1 MKVIPDLIGDLNK
14 TERTKPI
21 RSEATKRGNVNYCIC
36 MNAPAI
42 CTDYIY
48 IEIRDNI
55 HNMQVLKFGGTSVAN
70 AENMS
75 KVVDIVTKAV
85 DRDRTIL
92 VLSAISGCTDALI
105 KIGTLASE
113 RDESYKTLID
123 GLQTRHHDIIKAFL
137 PVEKQEDS
145 IEVCDSLFDSLRSI
159 AQGVYLLGELS
170 PASLDAIQSFGE
182 LWSTKIMATKLAS
195 IGIATKWVDS
205 RQIVR
210 TVAKGDKNVTDV
222 QKTYSRVNEMV
233 EDNNVTQLFILPG
246 FIASDRLG
254 RTTTLGRGGSD
265 YTASLLAVGCKAR
278 ILEIW
283 TDVPGMMTSN
293 PKVVPTARTISNISY
308 KAALELSHFGAKV
321 IYPPTIQP
329 VVAEGIP
336 IYIKDTFHPEAAGT
350 LIEKHPPRSKD
361 KLIGISNSDNIA
373 LLSLEGS
380 GMVGIPGF
388 SSRLFETLSQ
398 NDINIIL
405 ITQASSVHTMCIAVS
420 EKDAEKAREAADRCF
435 AYEISLGK
443 LNPLKVEK
451 GYSIVCLVGDDV
463 LNQTGATGRMLAA
476 LGRNSIPV
484 RATAQGSSERNI
496 SAIIASEDA
505 EAAIRTIHNEF
516 FDRRSGKE
524 IHLFIAGYGTVGKA
538 LVDIIAKNR
547 EKIEKRTGRRLH
559 VCGLSNSRR
568 FILDKNGLSL
578 DNIKDRLAAGESSA
592 DEAYFTRL
600 ATLSLE
606 NSVFVDCTASAD
618 IAFKYMN
625 LFKKGYSV
633 VACNK
638 ITFSLPYVRYA
649 ALKEAAI
656 EIGATLRYETT
667 VGAALPILESISR
680 SVHSGDEILRI
691 EAVLSGTLNYI
702 FSNYAGGEG
711 GTFAEVVKKAQD
723 AGYTEP
729 DPRLDLSGR
738 DVLRKLLIL
747 SREAGIP
754 LDEKDVEQTP
764 ILGPEFFEGDVEEF
778 YRKLAE
784 NEETFAARYREAADK
799 GLRQRFVA
807 TLVKDEDA
815 PLGYRACIGLE
826 AVAPEHPLFSL
837 SGTDNCAI
845 IRTDFY
851 PSPLVVQGAG
861 AGAYQTA
868 SGVLND
874 IIV

>member
-1 MKVIPDLIGDLNK
+1 
-14 TERTKPI
+14 
-21 RSEATKRGNVNYCIC
+21 
-36 MNAPAI
+36 
-42 CTDYIY
+42 
-48 IEIRDNI
+48 
-55 HNMQVLKFGGTSVAN
+55 MQVLKFGGSSVAD
-70 AENMS
+70 AQNMA
-75 KVVDIVTKAV
+75 KVVDIVANAV

-92 VLSAISGCTDALI
+92 VASAISGCTDTLI
-105 KIGTLASE
+105 RIGTLASQ
-113 RDESYKTLID
+113 RDESYKELIN
-123 GLQTRHHDIIKAFL
+123 GLQEKHHTIIRDFL
-137 PVEKQEDS
+137 PREKQDES

-159 AQGVYLLGELS
+159 AQGVFLLGELS
-170 PASLDAIQSFGE
+170 PASLDAIQGFGE
-182 LWSTKIMATKLAS
+182 LWSTKILATKLAS
-195 IGIATKWVDS
+195 IGIATRWVDS
-205 RQIVR
+205 RQIIR
-210 TVAKGDKNVTDV
+210 TIAKGDKNVVDV
-222 QKTYSRVNEMV
+222 QKTYSRINAMV
-233 EDNNVTQLFILPG
+233 ENNPITQLFVLPG
-246 FIASDRLG
+246 FIASDKQG

-265 YTASLLAVGCKAR
+265 YTASLYAVGCKAR

-329 VVAEGIP
+329 VVTEGIP
-336 IYIKDTFHPEAAGT
+336 IYVKNTFDPAAYGT
-350 LIEKHPPRSKD
+350 LIEKNPPRRKD
-361 KLIGISNSDNIA
+361 PVIGISNSDNIA

-451 GYSIVCLVGDDV
+451 GFSIVCLVGDDV
-463 LNQTGATGRMLAA
+463 LNHSGATGRMLAT

-496 SAIIASEDA
+496 SVIISSSDTD
-505 EAAIRTIHNEF
+505 AAIRTIHNEF
-516 FDRRSGKE
+516 FDRKSGKD
-524 IHLFIAGYGTVGKA
+524 IHLFIAGYGVVGKA
-538 LVDIIAKNR
+538 LVDIISKNR
-547 EKIEKRTGRRLH
+547 DRIEARTGRRLH

-568 FILDKNGLSL
+568 FVIDKNGLEL
-578 DNIKDRLAAGESSA
+578 ENIAGLLAAGESSA
-592 DEAYFTRL
+592 DEAYFTHL
-600 ATLSLE
+600 ATLTLE

-638 ITFSLPYVRYA
+638 ITFSAPYKHYA

-680 SVHSGDEILRI
+680 SVHSGDEIARI

-711 GTFAEVVKKAQD
+711 GTFAEVVRRAQD

-747 SREAGIP
+747 SREAGVP
-754 LDEKDVEQTP
+754 LDEKDVQISP
-764 ILGPEFFEGDVEEF
+764 ILSDDFFEGDVEAF
-778 YRKLAE
+778 YTKLAE
-784 NEETFAARYREAADK
+784 NEAVFAERYSEAASK

-807 TLVKDEDA
+807 SLIKDEQA
-815 PLGYRACIGLE
+815 PLRYRARIGLE
-826 AVAPEHPLFSL
+826 SISESHPLYSL

-845 IRTDFY
+845 IQTDFY

-874 IIV
+874 IIM

>member
-1 MKVIPDLIGDLNK
+1 
-14 TERTKPI
+14 
-21 RSEATKRGNVNYCIC
+21 
-36 MNAPAI
+36 
-42 CTDYIY
+42 
-48 IEIRDNI
+48 
-55 HNMQVLKFGGTSVAN
+55 MQVLKFGGSSVAN
-70 AENMS
+70 AQNMS
-75 KVVDIVTKAV
+75 KVVDIVVKAV

-92 VLSAISGCTDALI
+92 VSSAISGCTDTLI
-105 KIGTLASE
+105 KIGTLASQ
-113 RDESYKTLID
+113 RDESYKALID
-123 GLQTRHHDIIKAFL
+123 DLQKKHHDIINEIL
-137 PVEKQEDS
+137 PREKQEES
-145 IEVCDSLFDSLRSI
+145 LEVCDSLFDSLRSI
-159 AQGVYLLGELS
+159 TQGVCLLGELS

-182 LWSTKIMATKLAS
+182 LWSTKILATKLAS
-195 IGIATKWVDS
+195 IGIATKWIDS
-205 RQIVR
+205 RNIIR
-210 TVAKGDKNVTDV
+210 TVAKGDKNVVDI
-222 QKTYSRVNEMV
+222 QKTYYRINEVV
-233 EDNNVTQLFILPG
+233 ESNPITQLFVLPG
-246 FIASDRLG
+246 FIASDKQG

-265 YTASLLAVGCKAR
+265 YTASLYAVGCKAR
-278 ILEIW
+278 ELEIW

-336 IYIKDTFHPEAAGT
+336 IYVKNTFDPSAYGT

-405 ITQASSVHTMCIAVS
+405 ITQASSVHTMCIAVA

-451 GYSIVCLVGDDV
+451 GFSIVCLVGDDV

-496 SAIIASEDA
+496 SVIISSEDT

-516 FDRRSGKE
+516 FDKRSGKD
-524 IHLFIAGYGTVGKA
+524 INLFIAGFGTVGRA

-547 EKIEKRTGRRLH
+547 EKIAARTGRRLRI
-559 VCGLSNSRR
+559 CGLSNSRK
-568 FILDKNGLSL
+568 FIIDKNGLDL
-578 DNIKDRLAAGESSA
+578 NDIKGQLENGISAA
-592 DEAYFTRL
+592 DEAYFTQL

-625 LFKKGYSV
+625 LFKRGYSV

-638 ITFSLPYVRYA
+638 ITFSSPYKQYA

-680 SVHSGDEILRI
+680 SVHSGDEIVRI

-711 GTFAEVVKKAQD
+711 GTFAEVVKRAQD

-747 SREAGIP
+747 SREAGVP
-754 LDEKDVEQTP
+754 LDEKDVQVSH
-764 ILGPEFFEGDVEEF
+764 ILGEEFFEGDVDAF
-778 YRKLAE
+778 YAKLAE
-784 NEETFAARYREAADK
+784 NEEMFAARYNEAASK

-807 TLVKDEDA
+807 SLVKDETSE
-815 PLGYRACIGLE
+815 LGYKAKIGLE
-826 AVAPEHPLFSL
+826 NVDESHPLYTL

-845 IRTDFY
+845 IQTDFY

-874 IIV
+874 IIM

>member
-1 MKVIPDLIGDLNK
+1 
-14 TERTKPI
+14 
-21 RSEATKRGNVNYCIC
+21 
-36 MNAPAI
+36 
-42 CTDYIY
+42 
-48 IEIRDNI
+48 
-55 HNMQVLKFGGTSVAN
+55 MQVLKFGGTSVAD
-70 AENMS
+70 AEAIQ
-75 KVVDIVTKAV
+75 KVVEIVSGLV

-92 VLSAISGCTDALI
+92 VVSAIRGCTDTLI
-105 KIGTLASE
+105 SIGNLASQ
-113 RDESYKTLID
+113 RDEAYNELID
-123 GLQTRHHDIIKAFL
+123 DLQTRHHNIIRELL
-137 PVEKQEDS
+137 PREKHEES
-145 IEVCDSLFDSLRSI
+145 HKTCDELFDSLRSI

-170 PASLDAIQSFGE
+170 PTSLDAIQGFGE
-182 LWSTKIMATKLAS
+182 LWSSKIIATKLAS

-205 RQIVR
+205 RKVIR
-210 TVAKGDKNVTDV
+210 TVTKGDKNAVDV
-222 QKTYSRVNEMV
+222 QKTYSRVNEMI
-233 EDNNVTQLFILPG
+233 ESNPITQLFVMPG
-246 FIASDRLG
+246 FIASDKQG

-265 YTASLLAVGCKAR
+265 YSASLMAVGCKAR
-278 ILEIW
+278 ALEIW

-336 IYIKDTFHPEAAGT
+336 IYVKNTFDPQAHGT
-350 LIEKHPPRSKD
+350 LIEKNPPRSKD
-361 KLIGISNSDNIA
+361 AVIGISNSDNIA

-451 GYSIVCLVGDDV
+451 GFSIVCLVGDDV
-463 LNQTGATGRMLAA
+463 LNQSGATGRMLAA
-476 LGRNSIPV
+476 LGSNSIPV
-484 RATAQGSSERNI
+484 RATAQGSSEKNI
-496 SAIIASEDA
+496 SVIISSADTDA
-505 EAAIRTIHNEF
+505 ALRTIHNEF
-516 FDRRSGKE
+516 FDRRSGKD
-524 IHLFIAGYGTVGKA
+524 IHLFIAGYGVVGKA

-547 EKIEKRTGRRLH
+547 VKIEKRTGRRLH

-568 FILDKNGLSL
+568 FILDKNGLAL
-578 DNIKDRLAAGESSA
+578 ENIADQLANGRSSA
-592 DEAYFTRL
+592 DEAYFNQL
-600 ATLSLE
+600 ATLTLE

-625 LFKKGYSV
+625 LFKRGYSV

-638 ITFSLPYVRYA
+638 ITFSLPYKQYA
-649 ALKEAAI
+649 AVKEAAI

-711 GTFAEVVKKAQD
+711 GTFAEVVKRAQD

-747 SREAGIP
+747 SREAGVGI
-754 LDEKDVEQTP
+754 DEKDVEISS
-764 ILGPEFFEGDVEEF
+764 ILPDEFFERDVDAF
-778 YRKLAE
+778 YAKLAE
-784 NEETFAARYREAADK
+784 NEAMFAERYNEAASK

-807 TLVKDEDA
+807 SLVKE
-815 PLGYRACIGLE
+815 PESSFGYRAKIGLE
-826 AVAPEHPLFSL
+826 SVDASHPLYNL
-837 SGTDNCAI
+837 CGTDNAAL

-874 IIV
+874 IIM

>member
-1 MKVIPDLIGDLNK
+1 
-14 TERTKPI
+14 
-21 RSEATKRGNVNYCIC
+21 
-36 MNAPAI
+36 
-42 CTDYIY
+42 
-48 IEIRDNI
+48 
-55 HNMQVLKFGGTSVAN
+55 MQVLKFGGTSVAN
-70 AENMS
+70 ANSMS
-75 KVVDIVTKAV
+75 QVIDIVIKAV
-85 DRDRTIL
+85 DRDRTTL
-92 VLSAISGCTDALI
+92 VVSAISGCTDTLI
-105 KIGTLASE
+105 RIGNLASQ
-113 RDESYKTLID
+113 RDESYKELIN
-123 GLQTRHHDIIKAFL
+123 GLQERHHEIIRQLL
-137 PVEKQEDS
+137 PVEKQDES
-145 IEVCDSLFDSLRSI
+145 KEVCDGLFDSLRSI
-159 AQGVYLLGELS
+159 TQGVYLLGELS

-182 LWSTKIMATKLAS
+182 LWSTKILATKLAS

-210 TVAKGDKNVTDV
+210 TIAKGDKNIVDI
-222 QKTYSRVNEMV
+222 QKTYYRVNEMV
-233 EDNNVTQLFILPG
+233 ESNEITQLFVVPG
-246 FIASDRLG
+246 FVASDKQG

-265 YTASLLAVGCKAR
+265 YTAALFAVGCKAR

-336 IYIKDTFHPEAAGT
+336 IYVKNTFDPEAHGT
-350 LIEKHPPRSKD
+350 LIEKNPPRSKD
-361 KLIGISNSDNIA
+361 KVIGISNSDNIA

-420 EKDAEKAREAADRCF
+420 EKDAEKAKEAADRCF

-451 GYSIVCLVGDDV
+451 GFSIVCLVGDDV
-463 LNQTGATGRMLAA
+463 LNQTGATGKMLAA

-484 RATAQGSSERNI
+484 RATAQGSSERNVSVII
-496 SAIIASEDA
+496 SSADTD
-505 EAAIRTIHNEF
+505 AAIRTIHNEF
-516 FDRRSGKE
+516 FDRRSGKD
-524 IHLFIAGYGTVGKA
+524 INLFIAGFGTVGKA

-547 EKIEKRTGRRLH
+547 DKIAERTGRRLH

-568 FILDKNGLSL
+568 FILDKNGLDLSNIKEQL
-578 DNIKDRLAAGESSA
+578 DNGTSSA
-592 DEAYFTRL
+592 DEAYFTQL
-600 ATLSLE
+600 ATLSME

-638 ITFSLPYVRYA
+638 ITFSLPYKQYA

-711 GTFAEVVKKAQD
+711 GTFAEVVKRAQD

-747 SREAGIP
+747 SREAGVP
-754 LDEKDVEQTP
+754 LDEKDVQISP
-764 ILGPEFFEGDVEEF
+764 ILGDEFFEGDVEAF
-778 YRKLAE
+778 YAKLAE
-784 NEETFAARYREAADK
+784 NEEVFAARYNEAASK

-807 TLVKDEDA
+807 SLIKDDSS
-815 PLGYRACIGLE
+815 PLGYRAKTGLE
-826 AVAPEHPLFSL
+826 AVSADHPLFSL
-837 SGTDNCAI
+837 NGTDNCAI
-845 IRTDFY
+845 IQTEFY

-874 IIV
+874 IIM

>member
-1 MKVIPDLIGDLNK
+1 
-14 TERTKPI
+14 
-21 RSEATKRGNVNYCIC
+21 
-36 MNAPAI
+36 
-42 CTDYIY
+42 
-48 IEIRDNI
+48 
-55 HNMQVLKFGGTSVAN
+55 MQVLKFGGTSVAN
-70 AENMS
+70 AEAIQ
-75 KVVDIVTKAV
+75 KVVEITSKSV

-92 VLSAISGCTDALI
+92 VVSAIRGCTDSLVR
-105 KIGTLASE
+105 IGNLASQ
-113 RDESYKTLID
+113 RDEAYKEVID
-123 GLQTRHHDIIKAFL
+123 DLQKQHHQIIKELL
-137 PVEKQEDS
+137 PVEKHDES
-145 IEVCDSLFDSLRSI
+145 REVCDSLFDSLRSI

-170 PASLDAIQSFGE
+170 PTSLDAIQGFGE
-182 LWSTKIMATKLAS
+182 LWSSKIIATKLAS

-205 RQIVR
+205 RQIIR
-210 TVAKGDKNVTDV
+210 TICNNNKNVVDI
-222 QKTYSRVNEMV
+222 QKTYSRVNEMI
-233 EDNNVTQLFILPG
+233 ENNPITQLFVMPG
-246 FIASDRLG
+246 FVASDKQG

-265 YTASLLAVGCKAR
+265 YSASLFAVGCKAR
-278 ILEIW
+278 ALEIW

-336 IYIKDTFHPEAAGT
+336 IYVKNTFDPQAHGT
-350 LIEKHPPRSKD
+350 LIEKNPPRSKD
-361 KLIGISNSDNIA
+361 SVIGISNSDNIA

-398 NDINIIL
+398 NGINIIL

-451 GYSIVCLVGDDV
+451 GFSIVCLVGDDV
-463 LNQTGATGRMLAA
+463 LNQSGSTGRMLAA
-476 LGRNSIPV
+476 LGNNSIPV
-484 RATAQGSSERNI
+484 RATAQGSSERNVSVII
-496 SAIIASEDA
+496 SSADTD
-505 EAAIRTIHNEF
+505 AAIRTIHNEF
-516 FDRRSGKE
+516 FDRRSGKD
-524 IHLFIAGYGTVGKA
+524 IHLFIAGYGVVGKA

-578 DNIKDRLAAGESSA
+578 ENIAEQLNNGNNSA
-592 DEAYFTRL
+592 DEAYFNQL
-600 ATLSLE
+600 ATLTLE

-638 ITFSLPYVRYA
+638 ITFSSPYEQYA

-680 SVHSGDEILRI
+680 SVHSGDEIIRI

-711 GTFAEVVKKAQD
+711 GTFAEVVKRAQD

-747 SREAGIP
+747 SREAGVGI
-754 LDEKDVEQTP
+754 DEKDVEISS
-764 ILGPEFFEGDVEEF
+764 ILPEEFFEGDVDAF
-778 YRKLAE
+778 YAKLVE
-784 NEETFAARYREAADK
+784 NEAMFAARYNEAASK

-807 TLVKDEDA
+807 SLVKDSESSF
-815 PLGYRACIGLE
+815 GYRAKIGLE
-826 AVAPEHPLFSL
+826 CVDAAHPLYSL
-837 SGTDNCAI
+837 CGTDNAALI
-845 IRTDFY
+845 QTDFY

-874 IIV
+874 IIM

>member
-1 MKVIPDLIGDLNK
+1 
-14 TERTKPI
+14 
-21 RSEATKRGNVNYCIC
+21 
-36 MNAPAI
+36 
-42 CTDYIY
+42 
-48 IEIRDNI
+48 
-55 HNMQVLKFGGTSVAN
+55 MQVLKFGGSSVAD
-70 AENMS
+70 ARNMS
-75 KVVDIVTKAV
+75 KVVEIVTNAV

-92 VLSAISGCTDALI
+92 VASAISGCTDTLI
-105 KIGTLASE
+105 RIGTLASQ
-113 RDESYKTLID
+113 RDESYKGLID
-123 GLQTRHHDIIKAFL
+123 GLQQRHHVIIKDFL
-137 PVEKQEDS
+137 PREKQEES
-145 IEVCDSLFDSLRSI
+145 LEICDALFDSLRSI
-159 AQGVYLLGELS
+159 AQGVFLLGELS
-170 PASLDAIQSFGE
+170 PASLDAIQGFGE
-182 LWSTKIMATKLAS
+182 LWSTKILATKLAS
-195 IGIATKWVDS
+195 IGISTKWIDS
-205 RQIVR
+205 RTIIR
-210 TVAKGDKNVTDV
+210 TIAKGDKNIVDV

-233 EDNNVTQLFILPG
+233 ENNPITQLFVLPG
-246 FIASDRLG
+246 FIASDKQG

-265 YTASLLAVGCKAR
+265 YTASLYAVGCKAR

-293 PKVVPTARTISNISY
+293 PKTVPTARTISNISY

-329 VVAEGIP
+329 VVTEGIP
-336 IYIKDTFHPEAAGT
+336 IYIKNTFDPEAPGT
-350 LIEKHPPRSKD
+350 LIEKNPPRSKD
-361 KLIGISNSDNIA
+361 SVIGISNSDNIA

-451 GYSIVCLVGDDV
+451 GFSIVCLVGDDV
-463 LNQTGATGRMLAA
+463 LNQSGATGRMLAA
-476 LGRNSIPV
+476 LGNNSIPV

-496 SAIIASEDA
+496 SVIISSSDA
-505 EAAIRTIHNEF
+505 DAAIKTIHNEF
-516 FDRRSGKE
+516 FDRKSGKD
-524 IHLFIAGYGTVGKA
+524 IHLFIAGYGVVGKA
-538 LVDIIAKNR
+538 LVDIISKNR
-547 EKIEKRTGRRLH
+547 DKIEERTGRRLH
-559 VCGLSNSRR
+559 VCGLANSRR
-568 FILDKNGLSL
+568 FVIDKNGLAL
-578 DNIKDRLAAGESSA
+578 ENIAELLAEGESSA
-592 DEAYFTRL
+592 DEAYFTQL
-600 ATLSLE
+600 ATLTLE

-625 LFKKGYSV
+625 LFKRGYSV

-638 ITFSLPYVRYA
+638 ITFSAPYKHYA
-649 ALKEAAI
+649 ALKSAAI

-702 FSNYAGGEG
+702 FSNYAGGIG
-711 GTFAEVVKKAQD
+711 GTFAEVVKRAQD

-747 SREAGIP
+747 SREAGVGIN
-754 LDEKDVEQTP
+754 EKDVDVSP
-764 ILGPEFFEGDVEEF
+764 ILPEEFFEGDVEAF
-778 YRKLAE
+778 YAKLAA
-784 NEETFAARYREAADK
+784 NEDMFAAQYKEAAAQ

-807 TLVKDEDA
+807 SLVKDAEA
-815 PLGYRACIGLE
+815 PFGYKARIGLE
-826 AVAPEHPLFSL
+826 RVEADHPLYSL
-837 SGTDNCAI
+837 CGTDNAALI
-845 IRTDFY
+845 QTEFY

-874 IIV
+874 IMM

>member
-1 MKVIPDLIGDLNK
+1 
-14 TERTKPI
+14 
-21 RSEATKRGNVNYCIC
+21 
-36 MNAPAI
+36 
-42 CTDYIY
+42 
-48 IEIRDNI
+48 
-55 HNMQVLKFGGTSVAN
+55 MQVLKFGGSSVAN
-70 AENMS
+70 AQNMA
-75 KVVDIVTKAV
+75 KVIDIVVNAV

-92 VLSAISGCTDALI
+92 VSSAISGCTDTLI

-113 RDESYKTLID
+113 RDESYKALID
-123 GLQTRHHDIIKAFL
+123 DLQKKHHDIINELL
-137 PVEKQEDS
+137 PREKQEES
-145 IEVCDSLFDSLRSI
+145 LEVCDGLFDSLRSI
-159 AQGVYLLGELS
+159 AQGVCLLGELS

-182 LWSTKIMATKLAS
+182 LWSTKILATKLAS
-195 IGIATKWVDS
+195 IGISTKWIDS
-205 RQIVR
+205 RNIIR
-210 TVAKGDKNVTDV
+210 TVAKGDKNVVDI
-222 QKTYSRVNEMV
+222 QKTYYRINEVV
-233 EDNNVTQLFILPG
+233 ENNPITQLFVLPG
-246 FIASDRLG
+246 FIASDKQG

-265 YTASLLAVGCKAR
+265 YTASLYAVGCKAR
-278 ILEIW
+278 VLEIW

-336 IYIKDTFHPEAAGT
+336 IYVKNTFDPSAYGT

-451 GYSIVCLVGDDV
+451 GFSIVCLVGDDV

-496 SAIIASEDA
+496 SVIISSEDT
-505 EAAIRTIHNEF
+505 EGAIKTIHNEF
-516 FDRRSGKE
+516 FDKRSGKD
-524 IHLFIAGYGTVGKA
+524 INLFIAGFGTVGRA

-547 EKIEKRTGRRLH
+547 EKIAARTGRRLRI
-559 VCGLSNSRR
+559 CGLSNSRK
-568 FILDKNGLSL
+568 FIIDKNGLDL
-578 DNIKDRLAAGESSA
+578 NDIKGQLENGISAA
-592 DEAYFTRL
+592 DEAYFTQL

-625 LFKKGYSV
+625 LFKRGYSV

-638 ITFSLPYVRYA
+638 ITFSSPYKQYA

-680 SVHSGDEILRI
+680 SVHSGDEIVRI

-711 GTFAEVVKKAQD
+711 GTFAEVVKRAQD

-747 SREAGIP
+747 SREAGVP
-754 LDEKDVEQTP
+754 LDEKDVQVSH
-764 ILGPEFFEGDVEEF
+764 ILGEEFFEGDVDAF
-778 YRKLAE
+778 YAKLAE
-784 NEETFAARYREAADK
+784 NEEMFAARYNEAASK

-807 TLVKDEDA
+807 SLVKDETSE
-815 PLGYRACIGLE
+815 LGYKAKIGLE
-826 AVAPEHPLFSL
+826 NVDESHPLYSL

-845 IRTDFY
+845 IQTDFY

-874 IIV
+874 IIM

>member
-1 MKVIPDLIGDLNK
+1 
-14 TERTKPI
+14 
-21 RSEATKRGNVNYCIC
+21 
-36 MNAPAI
+36 
-42 CTDYIY
+42 
-48 IEIRDNI
+48 
-55 HNMQVLKFGGTSVAN
+55 MQVLKFGGSSVAN
-70 AENMS
+70 AANIT
-75 KVVDIVTKAV
+75 KVIDIVTKAV
-85 DRDRTIL
+85 DHDRTIL
-92 VLSAISGCTDALI
+92 VSSAISGCTDTLI
-105 KIGTLASE
+105 KIGNLAAE
-113 RDESYKTLID
+113 RDETYKTYINE
-123 GLQTRHHDIIKAFL
+123 LQDRHHEIIKEVL
-137 PVEKQEDS
+137 PMEKQEES
-145 IEVCDSLFDSLRSI
+145 TEVCDSLFDSLRSI

-182 LWSTKIMATKLAS
+182 LWSTKILATKLAS
-195 IGIATKWVDS
+195 IGIAVKWIDS
-205 RQIVR
+205 RQIIR
-210 TVAKGDKNVTDV
+210 TIAKGDKNIVDV
-222 QKTYSRVNEMV
+222 QKTYSRVNEMI
-233 EDNNVTQLFILPG
+233 ENNPITQLFVLPG
-246 FIASDRLG
+246 FIASDKQG

-265 YTASLLAVGCKAR
+265 YTAALYAVGCKAR

-283 TDVPGMMTSN
+283 TDVSGMMTSN
-293 PKVVPTARTISNISY
+293 PKVPTAKTISNISY

-336 IYIKDTFHPEAAGT
+336 IYVKNTFAPEDHGT
-350 LIEKHPPRSKD
+350 LIEKNPPRSKN

-380 GMVGIPGF
+380 GMVGIPDF

-420 EKDAEKAREAADRCF
+420 EKDAERAKEAADRCF

-451 GYSIVCLVGDDV
+451 GFSIVCLVGDDV

-476 LGRNSIPV
+476 LGRNSISV

-496 SAIIASEDA
+496 SVIISSKDTD
-505 EAAIRTIHNEF
+505 AAIRTIHNEF
-516 FDRRSGKE
+516 FDRRSGKD
-524 IHLFIAGYGTVGKA
+524 INLFIAGFGTVGKA

-547 EKIEKRTGRRLH
+547 EKIAARTGRRLH
-559 VCGLSNSRR
+559 VCGLSNSRK
-568 FILDKNGLSL
+568 FIIDKNGLDL
-578 DNIKDRLAAGESSA
+578 NDIQAQLNNGESSA
-592 DEAYFTRL
+592 DEAYFTQL
-600 ATLSLE
+600 AGLSLE

-638 ITFSLPYVRYA
+638 ITFSSPYKHYV
-649 ALKEAAI
+649 ALKQAAI

-680 SVHSGDEILRI
+680 SVHSGDDIIRI

-711 GTFAEVVKKAQD
+711 GTFAEVVKRAQD

-738 DVLRKLLIL
+738 DVLRKLIIL
-747 SREAGIP
+747 SREAGVGI
-754 LDEKDVEQTP
+754 DEKDVEINP
-764 ILGPEFFEGDVEEF
+764 ILGNEFFEGDVAAF
-778 YRKLAE
+778 YNKLAE
-784 NEETFAARYREAADK
+784 NEEMFAARYHEAASK

-807 TLVKDEDA
+807 SLVKDENA
-815 PLGYRACIGLE
+815 TYGYKAKIGLE
-826 AVAPEHPLFSL
+826 CVDSLHPLFNL
-837 SGTDNCAI
+837 CGTDNAALI
-845 IRTDFY
+845 QTDFY

-868 SGVLND
+868 SGLLND

>member
-1 MKVIPDLIGDLNK
+1 
-14 TERTKPI
+14 
-21 RSEATKRGNVNYCIC
+21 
-36 MNAPAI
+36 
-42 CTDYIY
+42 
-48 IEIRDNI
+48 
-55 HNMQVLKFGGTSVAN
+55 MQVLKFGGTSVAN
-70 AENMS
+70 AEIIQ
-75 KVVDIVTKAV
+75 KVVEIVSGSV

-92 VLSAISGCTDALI
+92 VVSAIRGCTDSLI
-105 KIGTLASE
+105 HIGNLASQ
-113 RDESYKTLID
+113 RDESYIEIID
-123 GLQTRHHDIIKAFL
+123 DLQDKHHQIIRELL
-137 PVEKQEDS
+137 PREKHDEACRT
-145 IEVCDSLFDSLRSI
+145 CDELFNSLRSI

-170 PASLDAIQSFGE
+170 PTSLDAIQGFGE
-182 LWSTKIMATKLAS
+182 LWSSKIIATKLAS
-195 IGIATKWVDS
+195 VGIATKWVDS
-205 RQIVR
+205 RKIIR
-210 TVAKGDKNVTDV
+210 TVSKGETNAVDI
-222 QKTYSRVNEMV
+222 QKTYSRVNEMIG
-233 EDNNVTQLFILPG
+233 NNPITQLFVMPG
-246 FIASDRLG
+246 FIASDKQG

-265 YTASLLAVGCKAR
+265 YSASLMAVGCKAR
-278 ILEIW
+278 ALEIW

-293 PKVVPTARTISNISY
+293 PKVVPTACTISNISY

-329 VVAEGIP
+329 VVTEGIP
-336 IYIKDTFHPEAAGT
+336 IYVKNTFEPQAHGT
-350 LIEKHPPRSKD
+350 LIEKNPPRSKD
-361 KLIGISNSDNIA
+361 AVIGISNSDNIA

-451 GYSIVCLVGDDV
+451 GFSIVCLVGDDV
-463 LNQTGATGRMLAA
+463 LNQSGATGRMLAA
-476 LGRNSIPV
+476 LGSNSIQV
-484 RATAQGSSERNI
+484 RATAQGSSEKNI
-496 SAIIASEDA
+496 SVIISSSDTDA
-505 EAAIRTIHNEF
+505 ALRTIHNEF
-516 FDRRSGKE
+516 FDRRSGKD
-524 IHLFIAGYGTVGKA
+524 IHLFIAGYGVVGKA
-538 LVDIIAKNR
+538 LVDIISKNR

-568 FILDKNGLSL
+568 FILNKNGLSL
-578 DNIKDRLAAGESSA
+578 ENIAEQLADGHSSA
-592 DEAYFTRL
+592 DEAYFNKL
-600 ATLSLE
+600 ATLTLE

-625 LFKKGYSV
+625 LFKRGYSV

-638 ITFSLPYVRYA
+638 ITFSLPYKQYA
-649 ALKEAAI
+649 AVKEAAI

-667 VGAALPILESISR
+667 VGAALPIQESISR
-680 SVHSGDEILRI
+680 SVHSGDEIIRI

-711 GTFAEVVKKAQD
+711 GTFAEIVKRAQD

-747 SREAGIP
+747 SREAGVGI
-754 LDEKDVEQTP
+754 DEKDVEISS
-764 ILGPEFFEGDVEEF
+764 ILPDEFFEGDVNAF
-778 YRKLAE
+778 YAKLAE
-784 NEETFAARYREAADK
+784 NEAMFAERYNEAASK

-807 TLVKDEDA
+807 SLVKDSESSF
-815 PLGYRACIGLE
+815 GYKAKIGLE
-826 AVAPEHPLFSL
+826 SVDASHPLYNL
-837 SGTDNCAI
+837 CGTDNAALI
-845 IRTDFY
+845 QTDFY

-874 IIV
+874 IIM

>member
-1 MKVIPDLIGDLNK
+1 
-14 TERTKPI
+14 
-21 RSEATKRGNVNYCIC
+21 
-36 MNAPAI
+36 
-42 CTDYIY
+42 
-48 IEIRDNI
+48 
-55 HNMQVLKFGGTSVAN
+55 MQVLKFGGSSVAN

-75 KVVDIVTKAV
+75 KVVDIVANAV

-92 VLSAISGCTDALI
+92 VASAISGCTDTLI
-105 KIGTLASE
+105 KIGTLASQ
-113 RDESYKTLID
+113 RDEGYKRLID
-123 GLQTRHHDIIKAFL
+123 ELQEKHHVIIRDFL
-137 PVEKQEDS
+137 PLEKQVES
-145 IEVCDSLFDSLRSI
+145 QEICDALFDSLRSI
-159 AQGVYLLGELS
+159 AQGVFLLGELS
-170 PASLDAIQSFGE
+170 PASLDAIQGFGE
-182 LWSTKIMATKLAS
+182 LWSTKILATKLAS
-195 IGIATKWVDS
+195 IGIATKWIDS
-205 RQIVR
+205 RNIIR
-210 TVAKGDKNVTDV
+210 TVAKGDKNIVDV
-222 QKTYSRVNEMV
+222 QKTYSRINEMV
-233 EDNNVTQLFILPG
+233 ENNPITQLFVLPG
-246 FIASDRLG
+246 FIASDKQG

-265 YTASLLAVGCKAR
+265 YTASLYAVGCKAR
-278 ILEIW
+278 VLEIW
-283 TDVPGMMTSN
+283 TDVSGMMTSN

-336 IYIKDTFHPEAAGT
+336 IYVKNTFDPQASGT
-350 LIEKHPPRSKD
+350 LIEKNPPRSKD
-361 KLIGISNSDNIA
+361 SVIGISNSDNIA

-463 LNQTGATGRMLAA
+463 LNQSGATGRMLAA

-496 SAIIASEDA
+496 SVIISSADA
-505 EAAIRTIHNEF
+505 DGAIRTIHNEF
-516 FDRRSGKE
+516 FDRKSGKD
-524 IHLFIAGYGTVGKA
+524 IHLFIAGYGVVGKA

-547 EKIEKRTGRRLH
+547 DKIEARTGRRLH

-568 FILDKNGLSL
+568 FILDKNGLPL
-578 DNIKDRLAAGESSA
+578 DCIADLLAAGESAA
-592 DEAYFTRL
+592 DEAYFTQL
-600 ATLSLE
+600 ATLTLE

-638 ITFSLPYVRYA
+638 ITFSAPYKHYA

-711 GTFAEVVKKAQD
+711 GTFAEVVKRAQD

-747 SREAGIP
+747 SREAGVGI
-754 LDEKDVEQTP
+754 DEKDVEISALLP
-764 ILGPEFFEGDVEEF
+764 EEFFEGDVDAF
-778 YRKLAE
+778 YAKLAE
-784 NEETFAARYREAADK
+784 NEDMFAARYNEAASK

-807 TLVKDEDA
+807 SLVKDASA
-815 PLGYRACIGLE
+815 PFGYKAKIGLE
-826 AVAPEHPLFSL
+826 SIDSTHPLYNL
-837 SGTDNCAI
+837 CGTDNAALI
-845 IRTDFY
+845 QTDFY
-851 PSPLVVQGAG
+851 PSPLVIQGAG

-874 IIV
+874 IIM

>member
-1 MKVIPDLIGDLNK
+1 
-14 TERTKPI
+14 
-21 RSEATKRGNVNYCIC
+21 
-36 MNAPAI
+36 
-42 CTDYIY
+42 
-48 IEIRDNI
+48 
-55 HNMQVLKFGGTSVAN
+55 MQVLKFGGTSVAD
-70 AENMS
+70 ATNMS

-92 VLSAISGCTDALI
+92 VSSAISGCTDTLI
-105 KIGTLASE
+105 RIGNLASE
-113 RDESYKTLID
+113 RDEAYKELID
-123 GLQTRHHDIIKAFL
+123 GLQKKHHDIITEIL
-137 PVEKQEDS
+137 PIEKQNDS
-145 IEVCDSLFDSLRSI
+145 LEVCDALFDSLRSI
-159 AQGVYLLGELS
+159 AQGVFLLGELS

-182 LWSTKIMATKLAS
+182 LWSTKILATKLAT

-210 TVAKGDKNVTDV
+210 TVAKGDKNVVDV
-222 QKTYSRVNEMV
+222 QKTYYRVNEMV
-233 EDNNVTQLFILPG
+233 ESNSITQLFVVPG
-246 FIASDRLG
+246 FIASDKQG

-265 YTASLLAVGCKAR
+265 YTAALFAVGCKAR

-336 IYIKDTFHPEAAGT
+336 IYVKNTFDPEAHGT
-350 LIEKHPPRSKD
+350 LIEKNPPRSKD

-451 GYSIVCLVGDDV
+451 GFSIVCLVGDDV

-496 SAIIASEDA
+496 SVIISSEDA
-505 EAAIRTIHNEF
+505 EASIRTIHNEF
-516 FDRRSGKE
+516 FDKRSGKD
-524 IHLFIAGYGTVGKA
+524 INLFIAGYGVVGKA

-547 EKIEKRTGRRLH
+547 EKITARTGRRLH
-559 VCGLSNSRR
+559 VCGLSNSRK
-568 FILDKNGLSL
+568 FIINKHGLDLRDIQEQLNNG
-578 DNIKDRLAAGESSA
+578 ISSA
-592 DEAYFTRL
+592 DEAYFTQL
-600 ATLSLE
+600 AGLSLE

-625 LFKKGYSV
+625 LFKRGYSV

-638 ITFSLPYVRYA
+638 ITFSSPYKQYA

-680 SVHSGDEILRI
+680 SVHSGDEIIRI

-711 GTFAEVVKKAQD
+711 GTFAEVVKRAQD

-747 SREAGIP
+747 SREAGVGI
-754 LDEKDVEQTP
+754 DEKDVDISP
-764 ILGPEFFEGDVEEF
+764 ILPAEFFEGDVDAF
-778 YRKLAE
+778 YAKLAE
-784 NEETFAARYREAADK
+784 NEDMFAARYNEAASK
-799 GLRQRFVA
+799 GLRQRFIA
-807 TLVKDEDA
+807 SLVKEEA
-815 PLGYRACIGLE
+815 SPFGYRAKIGLE
-826 AVAPEHPLFSL
+826 SISDEHPLYNL
-837 SGTDNCAI
+837 CGTDNAALI
-845 IRTDFY
+845 QTDFY
-851 PSPLVVQGAG
+851 PSPLVIQGAG

-874 IIV
+874 IIM

>member
-1 MKVIPDLIGDLNK
+1 
-14 TERTKPI
+14 
-21 RSEATKRGNVNYCIC
+21 
-36 MNAPAI
+36 
-42 CTDYIY
+42 
-48 IEIRDNI
+48 
-55 HNMQVLKFGGTSVAN
+55 MQVLKFGGSSVAG
-70 AENMS
+70 AGNMA

-92 VLSAISGCTDALI
+92 VSSAISGCTDTLI
-105 KIGTLASE
+105 KIGTLASQ

-123 GLQTRHHDIIKAFL
+123 GLQKQHHDIINEFL
-137 PVEKQEDS
+137 PIEKQKES
-145 IEVCDSLFDSLRSI
+145 TEVCDSLFDSLRSI
-159 AQGVYLLGELS
+159 AQGVFLLGELS
-170 PASLDAIQSFGE
+170 PASLDAIQSYGE
-182 LWSTKIMATKLAS
+182 LWSTKILATKLAS
-195 IGIATKWVDS
+195 IGIATKWIDS
-205 RQIVR
+205 RQIIR
-210 TVAKGDKNVTDV
+210 TVAKGDKNIVDV
-222 QKTYSRVNEMV
+222 QKTYYRVNEMV
-233 EDNNVTQLFILPG
+233 ENNQIAQLFVLPG
-246 FIASDRLG
+246 FIAADKQG

-265 YTASLLAVGCKAR
+265 YTAALYAVGCKAR
-278 ILEIW
+278 VLEIW
-283 TDVPGMMTSN
+283 TDVPGMMTYN

-329 VVAEGIP
+329 VVTEGIP
-336 IYIKDTFHPEAAGT
+336 IYVKNTFDPDAHGT
-350 LIEKHPPRSKD
+350 LIEKHPPRSKE

-420 EKDAEKAREAADRCF
+420 EKDAEKAKEAADKCF

-476 LGRNSIPV
+476 LGRNSISV
-484 RATAQGSSERNI
+484 RATAQGSSERNVSVII
-496 SAIIASEDA
+496 SSSDA

-516 FDRRSGKE
+516 FDKISGKD
-524 IHLFIAGYGTVGKA
+524 IHLFIAGYGTVGRA

-547 EKIEKRTGRRLH
+547 EKIAARTGRRLH
-559 VCGLSNSRR
+559 VCGLSNSRK
-568 FILDKNGLSL
+568 FIINKNGLSL
-578 DNIKDRLAAGESSA
+578 ENIKEQLAEGISAA
-592 DEAYFTRL
+592 DEAYFSQI

-638 ITFSLPYVRYA
+638 ITFSLPYVQYA
-649 ALKEAAI
+649 AVKASAI
-656 EIGATLRYETT
+656 EVGAALRYETT

-680 SVHSGDEILRI
+680 SVHSGDEIVRI

-711 GTFAEVVKKAQD
+711 GTFAEVVKRAQD
-723 AGYTEP
+723 GGYTEP

-747 SREAGIP
+747 SREAGFKI
-754 LDEKDVEQTP
+754 DESDVEIHP
-764 ILGPEFFEGDVEEF
+764 ILGEEFFEGDVPSF
-778 YRKLAE
+778 YAKLAE
-784 NEETFAARYREAADK
+784 NEAMFAARYQEAAQK

-807 TLVKDEDA
+807 SLIKDSDA
-815 PLGYRACIGLE
+815 PLGYRAKIGLE
-826 AVAPEHPLFSL
+826 NVDSSNPLFNL
-837 SGTDNCAI
+837 MGADNCALI
-845 IRTDFY
+845 QTDFY
-851 PSPLVVQGAG
+851 PSPLVIQGAG

-874 IIV
+874 ILM

>member
-1 MKVIPDLIGDLNK
+1 
-14 TERTKPI
+14 
-21 RSEATKRGNVNYCIC
+21 
-36 MNAPAI
+36 
-42 CTDYIY
+42 
-48 IEIRDNI
+48 
-55 HNMQVLKFGGTSVAN
+55 MQVLKFGGTSVAN
-70 AENMS
+70 ANSMS
-75 KVVDIVTKAV
+75 QVIDIVIKAV

-92 VLSAISGCTDALI
+92 VVSAISGCTDTLI
-105 KIGTLASE
+105 RIGNLASQ
-113 RDESYKTLID
+113 RDESYKELIN
-123 GLQTRHHDIIKAFL
+123 GLQERHHEIIRQLL
-137 PVEKQEDS
+137 PVEKQDES
-145 IEVCDSLFDSLRSI
+145 KEVCDGLFDSLRSI
-159 AQGVYLLGELS
+159 TQGVYLLGELS

-182 LWSTKIMATKLAS
+182 LWSTKILATKLAS

-210 TVAKGDKNVTDV
+210 TIAKGDKNIVDI
-222 QKTYSRVNEMV
+222 QKTYYRVNEMV
-233 EDNNVTQLFILPG
+233 ESNEITQLFVLPG
-246 FIASDRLG
+246 FIASDKQG

-265 YTASLLAVGCKAR
+265 YTAALFAVGCKAR

-336 IYIKDTFHPEAAGT
+336 IYVKNTFDPVAHGT
-350 LIEKHPPRSKD
+350 LIEKNPPRSKD
-361 KLIGISNSDNIA
+361 KVIGISNSDNIA

-420 EKDAEKAREAADRCF
+420 EKDAEKAKEAADRCF

-451 GYSIVCLVGDDV
+451 GFSIVCLVGDDV
-463 LNQTGATGRMLAA
+463 LNQTGATGKMLAA

-484 RATAQGSSERNI
+484 RATAQGSSERNVSVII
-496 SAIIASEDA
+496 SSADTD
-505 EAAIRTIHNEF
+505 AAIRTIHNEF
-516 FDRRSGKE
+516 FDRRSGKD
-524 IHLFIAGYGTVGKA
+524 INLFIAGFGTVGKA

-547 EKIEKRTGRRLH
+547 DKIAERTGRRLH

-568 FILDKNGLSL
+568 FILDKNGLDLSNIKEQL
-578 DNIKDRLAAGESSA
+578 DNGTSSA
-592 DEAYFTRL
+592 DEAYFTQL
-600 ATLSLE
+600 ATLSME

-638 ITFSLPYVRYA
+638 ITFSLPYKQYA

-711 GTFAEVVKKAQD
+711 GTFAEVVKRAQD

-747 SREAGIP
+747 SREAGVP
-754 LDEKDVEQTP
+754 LDEKDVQISP
-764 ILGPEFFEGDVEEF
+764 ILGDEFFEGDVEAF
-778 YRKLAE
+778 YAKLAE
-784 NEETFAARYREAADK
+784 NEEVFAARYNEAASK

-807 TLVKDEDA
+807 SLIKDDSS
-815 PLGYRACIGLE
+815 PLGYRAKTGLE
-826 AVAPEHPLFSL
+826 AVSADHPLFSL
-837 SGTDNCAI
+837 NGTDNCAI
-845 IRTDFY
+845 IQTEFY

-874 IIV
+874 IIM

>member
-1 MKVIPDLIGDLNK
+1 
-14 TERTKPI
+14 
-21 RSEATKRGNVNYCIC
+21 
-36 MNAPAI
+36 
-42 CTDYIY
+42 
-48 IEIRDNI
+48 
-55 HNMQVLKFGGTSVAN
+55 MQVLKFGGTSVAN
-70 AENMS
+70 AEAIQQ
-75 KVVDIVTKAV
+75 VVEIVSRSV

-92 VLSAISGCTDALI
+92 IVSAIQGCTDALI
-105 KIGTLASE
+105 RIGNLASQ
-113 RDESYKTLID
+113 RDEAYKEVID
-123 GLQTRHHDIIKAFL
+123 SLQKQHHQIIKEVL
-137 PVEKQEDS
+137 PVEKQEES
-145 IEVCDSLFDSLRSI
+145 RETCDSLFNSLRSI
-159 AQGVYLLGELS
+159 AQGVFLLGELS
-170 PASLDAIQSFGE
+170 PTSLDAIQGFGE
-182 LWSTKIMATKLAS
+182 QWSSRIIATKLAS

-205 RQIVR
+205 RKIIR
-210 TVAKGDKNVTDV
+210 TVSKGEKNTVDV
-222 QKTYSRVNEMV
+222 QKTYSRINEMI
-233 EDNNVTQLFILPG
+233 ESNPITQLFVMPG
-246 FIASDRLG
+246 FIASDKQG

-265 YTASLLAVGCKAR
+265 YSASLMAVGCKAR
-278 ILEIW
+278 ALEIW
-283 TDVPGMMTSN
+283 TDVPGMMTAN

-329 VVAEGIP
+329 VVTEGIP
-336 IYIKDTFHPEAAGT
+336 IYVKNTFDPQAHGT
-350 LIEKHPPRSKD
+350 LIEKNPPRSKD
-361 KLIGISNSDNIA
+361 SVIGISNSDNIA

-451 GYSIVCLVGDDV
+451 GFSIVCLVGDDV
-463 LNQTGATGRMLAA
+463 LNQSGATGRMLAA
-476 LGRNSIPV
+476 LGNNSIPV
-484 RATAQGSSERNI
+484 RATAQGSSEKNI
-496 SAIIASEDA
+496 SVIISSHDT
-505 EAAIRTIHNEF
+505 EAALRTIHNEF
-516 FDRRSGKE
+516 FDRRSGKD
-524 IHLFIAGYGTVGKA
+524 IHLFIAGYGVVGKA
-538 LVDIIAKNR
+538 LVDIISKNR

-568 FILDKNGLSL
+568 FILDKNGLPL
-578 DNIKDRLAAGESSA
+578 ENIAEQLAEGHCSA
-592 DEAYFTRL
+592 DEAYFNQL
-600 ATLSLE
+600 ATLSME

-625 LFKKGYSV
+625 LFKRGYSV

-638 ITFSLPYVRYA
+638 ITFSLPYRQYA
-649 ALKEAAI
+649 AVKEAAI

-711 GTFAEVVKKAQD
+711 GTFAEVVKRAQD

-747 SREAGIP
+747 SREAGVGI
-754 LDEKDVEQTP
+754 DEKDVEISS
-764 ILGPEFFEGDVEEF
+764 ILPEEFFEGDVEAF
-778 YRKLAE
+778 YAKLAE
-784 NEETFAARYREAADK
+784 NEEMFAARYNEAASK

-807 TLVKDEDA
+807 SLVKDNGS
-815 PLGYRACIGLE
+815 PFGYKAKIGLE
-826 AVAPEHPLFSL
+826 CVDASHPLFSL
-837 SGTDNCAI
+837 CGTDNAALI
-845 IRTDFY
+845 QTDFY

-874 IIV
+874 IIM

>member
-1 MKVIPDLIGDLNK
+1 
-14 TERTKPI
+14 
-21 RSEATKRGNVNYCIC
+21 
-36 MNAPAI
+36 
-42 CTDYIY
+42 
-48 IEIRDNI
+48 
-55 HNMQVLKFGGTSVAN
+55 MQVLKFGGTSVAN
-70 AENMS
+70 AEAIQ
-75 KVVDIVTKAV
+75 KVVEITSKSV

-92 VLSAISGCTDALI
+92 VVSAIRGCTDSLVR
-105 KIGTLASE
+105 IGNLASE
-113 RDESYKTLID
+113 RDESYKDVID
-123 GLQTRHHDIIKAFL
+123 DLQRQHHQIIKELL
-137 PVEKQEDS
+137 PVEKHDES
-145 IEVCDSLFDSLRSI
+145 REVCDSLFDSLRSI

-170 PASLDAIQSFGE
+170 PTSLDAIQGFGE
-182 LWSTKIMATKLAS
+182 LWSSKIIATKLAS

-205 RQIVR
+205 RQIIR
-210 TVAKGDKNVTDV
+210 TICNNNKNVVDI
-222 QKTYSRVNEMV
+222 QKTYSRVNAMIE
-233 EDNNVTQLFILPG
+233 NNPITQLFVMPG
-246 FIASDRLG
+246 FIASDKQG

-265 YTASLLAVGCKAR
+265 YSASLFAVGCKAR
-278 ILEIW
+278 ALEIW

-336 IYIKDTFHPEAAGT
+336 IYVKNTFDPQAYGT
-350 LIEKHPPRSKD
+350 LIEKNPPRSKD
-361 KLIGISNSDNIA
+361 SVIGISNSDNIA

-398 NDINIIL
+398 NNINIIL

-451 GYSIVCLVGDDV
+451 GFSIVCLVGDDV
-463 LNQTGATGRMLAA
+463 LNQSGSTGRMLAA
-476 LGRNSIPV
+476 LGNNSIPV
-484 RATAQGSSERNI
+484 RATAQGSSERNVSVII
-496 SAIIASEDA
+496 SSADTD
-505 EAAIRTIHNEF
+505 AAIRTIHNEF
-516 FDRRSGKE
+516 FDRRSGKD
-524 IHLFIAGYGTVGKA
+524 IHLFIAGYGVVGKA

-559 VCGLSNSRR
+559 ICGLANSRR

-578 DNIKDRLAAGESSA
+578 ENIAEQLNNGDNSA
-592 DEAYFTRL
+592 DEAYFNQL
-600 ATLSLE
+600 AILTLE

-638 ITFSLPYVRYA
+638 ITFSSPYKQYA

-680 SVHSGDEILRI
+680 SVHSGDEIVRI

-711 GTFAEVVKKAQD
+711 GTFAEVVKRAQD

-747 SREAGIP
+747 SREAGVGI
-754 LDEKDVEQTP
+754 DEKDVEISS
-764 ILGPEFFEGDVEEF
+764 ILPEEFFEGDVDAF
-778 YRKLAE
+778 YAKLAE
-784 NEETFAARYREAADK
+784 NEAMFAARYNEAASK

-807 TLVKDEDA
+807 SLVKDTESSF
-815 PLGYRACIGLE
+815 GYRAKIGLE
-826 AVAPEHPLFSL
+826 CVDAAHPLYSL
-837 SGTDNCAI
+837 CGTDNAALI
-845 IRTDFY
+845 QTDFY

-874 IIV
+874 IIM

>member
-1 MKVIPDLIGDLNK
+1 
-14 TERTKPI
+14 
-21 RSEATKRGNVNYCIC
+21 
-36 MNAPAI
+36 
-42 CTDYIY
+42 
-48 IEIRDNI
+48 
-55 HNMQVLKFGGTSVAN
+55 MQVLKFGGSSVSN
-70 AENMS
+70 AQNMA
-75 KVVDIVTKAV
+75 KVIDIVVNAV

-92 VLSAISGCTDALI
+92 VSSAISGCTDTLI

-113 RDESYKTLID
+113 RDESYKALID
-123 GLQTRHHDIIKAFL
+123 DLQKKHHDIINELL
-137 PVEKQEDS
+137 PREKQEES
-145 IEVCDSLFDSLRSI
+145 LEVCDGLFDSLRSI

-182 LWSTKIMATKLAS
+182 LWSTKILATKLAS
-195 IGIATKWVDS
+195 IGISTKWIDS
-205 RQIVR
+205 RDIIR
-210 TVAKGDKNVTDV
+210 TVAKGDKNVVDI
-222 QKTYSRVNEMV
+222 QKTYYRINEVV
-233 EDNNVTQLFILPG
+233 ESNPITQLFVLPG
-246 FIASDRLG
+246 FIASDKQG

-265 YTASLLAVGCKAR
+265 YTASLYAVGCKAR
-278 ILEIW
+278 VLEIW

-336 IYIKDTFHPEAAGT
+336 IYVKNTFDPSAYGT

-451 GYSIVCLVGDDV
+451 GFSIVCLVGDDV

-496 SAIIASEDA
+496 SVIISSEDT

-516 FDRRSGKE
+516 FDKRSGKD
-524 IHLFIAGYGTVGKA
+524 INLFIAGFGTVGRA

-547 EKIEKRTGRRLH
+547 EKIAARTGRRLRI
-559 VCGLSNSRR
+559 CGLSNSRK
-568 FILDKNGLSL
+568 FIVDKNGLDL
-578 DNIKDRLAAGESSA
+578 NDIKGQLENGISAA
-592 DEAYFTRL
+592 DEAYFTQL

-625 LFKKGYSV
+625 LFKRGYSV

-638 ITFSLPYVRYA
+638 ITFSLPYGQYA

-680 SVHSGDEILRI
+680 SVHSGDEIIRI

-711 GTFAEVVKKAQD
+711 GTFAEVVKRAQD

-747 SREAGIP
+747 SREAGVP
-754 LDEKDVEQTP
+754 LDEKDVQVSH
-764 ILGPEFFEGDVEEF
+764 ILGEEFFEGDVDAF
-778 YRKLAE
+778 YAKLAE
-784 NEETFAARYREAADK
+784 NEEVFAARYNEAASK

-807 TLVKDEDA
+807 SLVKDENSE
-815 PLGYRACIGLE
+815 LGYRAKIGLE
-826 AVAPEHPLFSL
+826 NVDESHPLYNL

-845 IRTDFY
+845 IQTDFY

>member
-1 MKVIPDLIGDLNK
+1 
-14 TERTKPI
+14 
-21 RSEATKRGNVNYCIC
+21 
-36 MNAPAI
+36 
-42 CTDYIY
+42 
-48 IEIRDNI
+48 
-55 HNMQVLKFGGTSVAN
+55 MQVLKFGGSSVAN
-70 AENMS
+70 AQNMS
-75 KVVDIVTKAV
+75 QVVDIVTKAV

-92 VLSAISGCTDALI
+92 VSSAISGCTDTLI
-105 KIGTLASE
+105 KIGTLASQ
-113 RDESYKTLID
+113 RDESYKALID
-123 GLQTRHHDIIKAFL
+123 ELQEKHHVIIRDLL
-137 PVEKQEDS
+137 PQEKQEDS
-145 IEVCDSLFDSLRSI
+145 TKVCDSLFDSLRSI
-159 AQGVYLLGELS
+159 VQGVFLLGELS
-170 PASLDAIQSFGE
+170 PASLDAIQGFGE
-182 LWSTKIMATKLAS
+182 LWSTKILATKLAS
-195 IGIATKWVDS
+195 IGIATKWIDS
-205 RQIVR
+205 RDIIR
-210 TVAKGDKNVTDV
+210 TVAKGDKNVVDV
-222 QKTYSRVNEMV
+222 QKTYFRVNEMV
-233 EDNNVTQLFILPG
+233 ENNPITQLFVLPG
-246 FIASDRLG
+246 FIASDKQG

-265 YTASLLAVGCKAR
+265 YTASLYAVGCKAR

-329 VVAEGIP
+329 VVSEGIP

-350 LIEKHPPRSKD
+350 LIEKNPPRSKD
-361 KLIGISNSDNIA
+361 SVIGISNSDNIA

-388 SSRLFETLSQ
+388 SSRLFETLSR

-420 EKDAEKAREAADRCF
+420 EKDAEKAREAADKCF

-451 GYSIVCLVGDDV
+451 GFSIVCLVGDDV
-463 LNQTGATGRMLAA
+463 LNRSGATGRMLAA

-496 SAIIASEDA
+496 SVIISSSDTD
-505 EAAIRTIHNEF
+505 AAIRTIHNEF
-516 FDRRSGKE
+516 FDRRSGKD
-524 IHLFIAGYGTVGKA
+524 IHLFIAGYGVVGKA
-538 LVDIIAKNR
+538 LVDIIGKNR
-547 EKIEKRTGRRLH
+547 EKVEKRTGRRLH
-559 VCGLSNSRR
+559 VCGLSNSRK

-578 DNIKDRLAAGESSA
+578 EDIKDQLENGYDSA
-592 DEAYFTRL
+592 DEAYFTQL

-625 LFKKGYSV
+625 LFKRGYSV

-638 ITFSLPYVRYA
+638 ITFSAPYKQYS

-680 SVHSGDEILRI
+680 SVHSGDEIVRI

-702 FSNYAGGEG
+702 FSNYAGGED
-711 GTFAEVVKKAQD
+711 GTFAEVVKRAQD

-747 SREAGIP
+747 SREAGVGI
-754 LDEKDVEQTP
+754 DEKDVDISA
-764 ILGPEFFEGDVEEF
+764 ILPEDFFEGDVASF
-778 YRKLAE
+778 YAKLAE
-784 NEETFAARYREAADK
+784 NEEMFAARYNEAASK

-807 TLVKDEDA
+807 SLVKDEEA
-815 PLGYRACIGLE
+815 PLGYRAHIGLE
-826 AVAPEHPLFSL
+826 SISEEHPLYTL

-845 IRTDFY
+845 IETDFY
-851 PSPLVVQGAG
+851 PSPLVIQGAG

-868 SGVLND
+868 AGVLND
-874 IIV
+874 IIM

>member
-1 MKVIPDLIGDLNK
+1 
-14 TERTKPI
+14 
-21 RSEATKRGNVNYCIC
+21 
-36 MNAPAI
+36 
-42 CTDYIY
+42 
-48 IEIRDNI
+48 
-55 HNMQVLKFGGTSVAN
+55 MQVLKFGGSSVAD
-70 AENMS
+70 AANMS

-92 VLSAISGCTDALI
+92 VASAISGCTDTLI
-105 KIGTLASE
+105 KIGTLASQ
-113 RDESYKTLID
+113 RDESYKELIN
-123 GLQTRHHDIIKAFL
+123 GLQNRHHDIIHDFL
-137 PVEKQEDS
+137 PREKQEES
-145 IEVCDSLFDSLRSI
+145 LEVCDSLFDSLRSI
-159 AQGVYLLGELS
+159 SQGVYLLGELS

-182 LWSTKIMATKLAS
+182 LWSTKILATKLAS
-195 IGIATKWVDS
+195 IGIETKWIDS
-205 RQIVR
+205 RDIIR
-210 TVAKGDKNVTDV
+210 TVAKGEKNVVDI
-222 QKTYSRVNEMV
+222 QKTYYRVNEMV
-233 EDNNVTQLFILPG
+233 ENNNQTQLFVLPG
-246 FIASDRLG
+246 FIASDKQG

-265 YTASLLAVGCKAR
+265 YTASLYAVGCKAR

-293 PKVVPTARTISNISY
+293 PKIVPTARTISNISY

-336 IYIKDTFHPEAAGT
+336 IYVKNTFDPEAYGT

-361 KLIGISNSDNIA
+361 KLIGISNSDDIA

-484 RATAQGSSERNI
+484 RATAQGSSERNVSVII
-496 SAIIASEDA
+496 SSKDA
-505 EAAIRTIHNEF
+505 EGAINTIHNEF
-516 FDRRSGKE
+516 FDKRSGKD
-524 IHLFIAGYGTVGKA
+524 INLFIAGFGTVGRA
-538 LVDIIAKNR
+538 LVDIISKNR
-547 EKIEKRTGRRLH
+547 DKIAERTGRRLH
-559 VCGLSNSRR
+559 ICGLSNSRK
-568 FILDKNGLSL
+568 FIIDKNGLELS
-578 DNIKDRLAAGESSA
+578 NIKEQLENGQSSA
-592 DEAYFTRL
+592 DEAYFSQL
-600 ATLSLE
+600 GTLSLE

-618 IAFKYMN
+618 IAFKYMH

-638 ITFSLPYVRYA
+638 ITFSSPYKQYA

-680 SVHSGDEILRI
+680 SVHSGDEIIRI

-702 FSNYAGGEG
+702 FSNYAGGQG
-711 GTFAEVVKKAQD
+711 GTFAEVVKRAQD

-738 DVLRKLLIL
+738 DVLRKLIIL
-747 SREAGIP
+747 SRETGVGI
-754 LDEKDVEQTP
+754 DEKDVEISP
-764 ILGPEFFEGDVEEF
+764 ILGDEFFEGDVDAF
-778 YRKLAE
+778 YAKLAE
-784 NEETFAARYREAADK
+784 NEEMFAERYAEAASK
-799 GLRQRFVA
+799 GLRQRFIA
-807 TLVKDEDA
+807 SLVKDEQA
-815 PLGYRACIGLE
+815 PFGYRAKIGLE
-826 AVAPEHPLFSL
+826 SVSTEHPLFNL
-837 SGTDNCAI
+837 CGTDNAALI
-845 IRTDFY
+845 QTDFY

-874 IIV
+874 IIM

>member
-1 MKVIPDLIGDLNK
+1 
-14 TERTKPI
+14 
-21 RSEATKRGNVNYCIC
+21 
-36 MNAPAI
+36 
-42 CTDYIY
+42 
-48 IEIRDNI
+48 
-55 HNMQVLKFGGTSVAN
+55 MQVLKFGGSSVAN
-70 AENMS
+70 AQNME
-75 KVVDIVTKAV
+75 KVIDIVTNAV

-92 VLSAISGCTDALI
+92 VSSAISGCTDTLI

-113 RDESYKTLID
+113 RDESYKILID
-123 GLQTRHHDIIKAFL
+123 ELQTRHHEIIDSFL
-137 PVEKQEDS
+137 PVEKRTES
-145 IEVCDSLFDSLRSI
+145 KEVCDGLFDSLRSI

-182 LWSTKIMATKLAS
+182 LWSTKILATKLAS
-195 IGIATKWVDS
+195 IGIATKWIDS
-205 RQIVR
+205 RQIIR
-210 TVAKGDKNVTDV
+210 TVAKGDKNIVDI
-222 QKTYSRVNEMV
+222 QKTYFRVNELV
-233 EDNNVTQLFILPG
+233 ETNPITQLFVLPG
-246 FIASDRLG
+246 FIASDKQG

-265 YTASLLAVGCKAR
+265 YTAALYAVGCKAR

-336 IYIKDTFHPEAAGT
+336 IYVKNTFEPEAHGT

-361 KLIGISNSDNIA
+361 SVIGISNSDNIA

-388 SSRLFETLSQ
+388 SSRLFETFSQ

-420 EKDAEKAREAADRCF
+420 EKDAEKAREAADKCF

-451 GYSIVCLVGDDV
+451 GFSIVCLVGDDV

-496 SAIIASEDA
+496 SVIISSEDA
-505 EAAIRTIHNEF
+505 EGAIKTIHNEF
-516 FDRRSGKE
+516 FDRKSGKD
-524 IHLFIAGYGTVGKA
+524 INLFIAGFGTVGKA

-547 EKIEKRTGRRLH
+547 DKIAARTGRRLRI
-559 VCGLSNSRR
+559 CGLSNSRR
-568 FILDKNGLSL
+568 FIIDKNGLDLNDIKTQL
-578 DNIKDRLAAGESSA
+578 DNGISAA
-592 DEAYFTRL
+592 DEAYFTHL

-625 LFKKGYSV
+625 LFKRGYSV

-638 ITFSLPYVRYA
+638 ITFSLPYSQYA

-680 SVHSGDEILRI
+680 SVHSGDEITRI

-711 GTFAEVVKKAQD
+711 GTFAEVVKRAQD

-747 SREAGIP
+747 SREAGVP
-754 LDEKDVEQTP
+754 LDEKDVQISP
-764 ILGPEFFEGDVEEF
+764 ILAEEFFEGDVEAF
-778 YRKLAE
+778 YSKLAE
-784 NEETFAARYREAADK
+784 NEEIFAARFKEAASK

-807 TLVKDEDA
+807 SLVKDETSE
-815 PLGYRACIGLE
+815 LGYRAKIGLE
-826 AVAPEHPLFSL
+826 NVNESHPLFTL

-845 IRTDFY
+845 IQTDFY

-874 IIV
+874 IIM

>member
-1 MKVIPDLIGDLNK
+1 
-14 TERTKPI
+14 
-21 RSEATKRGNVNYCIC
+21 
-36 MNAPAI
+36 
-42 CTDYIY
+42 
-48 IEIRDNI
+48 
-55 HNMQVLKFGGTSVAN
+55 MQVLKFGGSSVSDA
-70 AENMS
+70 ANMS
-75 KVVDIVTKAV
+75 KVVEIVTKAV

-92 VLSAISGCTDALI
+92 VASAISGCTDTLI
-105 KIGTLASE
+105 RIGNLAAE
-113 RDESYKTLID
+113 RDESYKELIS
-123 GLQTRHHDIIKAFL
+123 GLQARHHEIIRSLL
-137 PVEKQEDS
+137 PMEKQEES
-145 IEVCDSLFDSLRSI
+145 TEVCDSLFDSLRSI
-159 AQGVYLLGELS
+159 AQGVCLLGELS

-182 LWSTKIMATKLAS
+182 LWSTKILATKLAS
-195 IGIATKWVDS
+195 IGIATKWIDS
-205 RQIVR
+205 RKIIR
-210 TVAKGDKNVTDV
+210 TVAKGDKNVVDV
-222 QKTYSRVNEMV
+222 QKTYYRVNEMV
-233 EDNNVTQLFILPG
+233 ENNPITQLFVLPG
-246 FIASDRLG
+246 FIASDKQG

-265 YTASLLAVGCKAR
+265 YTASLYAVGCKAR

-329 VVAEGIP
+329 VVVEGIP
-336 IYIKDTFHPEAAGT
+336 IYVKNTFDPEAHGT
-350 LIEKHPPRSKD
+350 LIEKNPPRSKD

-420 EKDAEKAREAADRCF
+420 EKDAEKAKEAADRCF

-451 GYSIVCLVGDDV
+451 GFSIVCLVGDDV

-496 SAIIASEDA
+496 SVIISSSDA

-516 FDRRSGKE
+516 FDRRSGKD
-524 IHLFIAGYGTVGKA
+524 INLFIAGFGTVGRA

-547 EKIEKRTGRRLH
+547 DKIAARTGRRIH

-568 FILDKNGLSL
+568 FIIDKHGLDLNDIKTQL
-578 DNIKDRLAAGESSA
+578 DNGISSA
-592 DEAYFTRL
+592 DEAYFTQL

-638 ITFSLPYVRYA
+638 ITFSSPYKQYA

-711 GTFAEVVKKAQD
+711 GTFAEVVKRAQD

-738 DVLRKLLIL
+738 DVLRKLIIL
-747 SREAGIP
+747 SREAGVGI
-754 LDEKDVEQTP
+754 DEKDVEISP
-764 ILGPEFFEGDVEEF
+764 ILGEEFFEGDVASF
-778 YRKLAE
+778 YEKLAQ
-784 NEETFAARYREAADK
+784 NEEMFAERYAEAASK
-799 GLRQRFVA
+799 GLRQRFIA
-807 TLVKDEDA
+807 SLVKDADA
-815 PLGYRACIGLE
+815 PFGYRAKIGLE
-826 AVAPEHPLFSL
+826 NIDASHPLFSL
-837 SGTDNCAI
+837 CGTDNAALI
-845 IRTDFY
+845 QTDFY
-851 PSPLVVQGAG
+851 PSPLVIQGAG

-874 IIV
+874 III

>member
-1 MKVIPDLIGDLNK
+1 
-14 TERTKPI
+14 
-21 RSEATKRGNVNYCIC
+21 
-36 MNAPAI
+36 
-42 CTDYIY
+42 
-48 IEIRDNI
+48 
-55 HNMQVLKFGGTSVAN
+55 MQVLKFGGTSVAN
-70 AENMS
+70 AEAIQQ
-75 KVVDIVTKAV
+75 VVEIVSRSV

-92 VLSAISGCTDALI
+92 VVSAIRGCTDALI
-105 KIGTLASE
+105 RIGNLASQ
-113 RDESYKTLID
+113 RDEAYKEVID
-123 GLQTRHHDIIKAFL
+123 SLQKQHHQIIKEVL
-137 PVEKQEDS
+137 PVEKQEES
-145 IEVCDSLFDSLRSI
+145 RETCDSLFNSLRSI
-159 AQGVYLLGELS
+159 AQGVFLLGELS
-170 PASLDAIQSFGE
+170 PTSLDAIQGFGE
-182 LWSTKIMATKLAS
+182 QWSSRIIATKLAS

-205 RQIVR
+205 RKIIR
-210 TVAKGDKNVTDV
+210 TVSKGEKNAVDV
-222 QKTYSRVNEMV
+222 QKTYSRINEMI
-233 EDNNVTQLFILPG
+233 ESNPITQLFVMPG
-246 FIASDRLG
+246 FIASDKQG

-265 YTASLLAVGCKAR
+265 YSASLMAVGCKAR
-278 ILEIW
+278 ALEIW
-283 TDVPGMMTSN
+283 TDVPGMMTAN

-329 VVAEGIP
+329 VVTEGIP
-336 IYIKDTFHPEAAGT
+336 IYVKNTFDPQAHGT
-350 LIEKHPPRSKD
+350 LIEKNPPRSKD
-361 KLIGISNSDNIA
+361 SVIGISNSDNIA

-451 GYSIVCLVGDDV
+451 GFSIVCLVGDDV
-463 LNQTGATGRMLAA
+463 LNQSGATGRMLAA
-476 LGRNSIPV
+476 LGNNSIPV
-484 RATAQGSSERNI
+484 RATAQGSSEKNI
-496 SAIIASEDA
+496 SVIISSHDT
-505 EAAIRTIHNEF
+505 EAALRTIHNEF
-516 FDRRSGKE
+516 FDRRSGKD
-524 IHLFIAGYGTVGKA
+524 IHLFIAGYGVVGKA
-538 LVDIIAKNR
+538 LVDIISKNR

-568 FILDKNGLSL
+568 FILDKNGLPL
-578 DNIKDRLAAGESSA
+578 ENIAEQLAEGHCSA
-592 DEAYFTRL
+592 DEAYFNQL
-600 ATLSLE
+600 ATLSME

-625 LFKKGYSV
+625 LFKRGYSV

-638 ITFSLPYVRYA
+638 ITFSLPYRQYA
-649 ALKEAAI
+649 AVKEAAI

-711 GTFAEVVKKAQD
+711 GTFAEVVKRAQD

-747 SREAGIP
+747 SREAGVGI
-754 LDEKDVEQTP
+754 DEKDVEIYQSFRRISLKVMWRHSTRN
-764 ILGPEFFEGDVEEF
+764 L
-778 YRKLAE
+778 RKTRQCLPRA
-784 NEETFAARYREAADK
+784 TTRLLQKASDK
-799 GLRQRFVA
+799 GL
-807 TLVKDEDA
+807 LH
-815 PLGYRACIGLE
+815 LW
-826 AVAPEHPLFSL
+826 
-837 SGTDNCAI
+837 
-845 IRTDFY
+845 
-851 PSPLVVQGAG
+851 
-861 AGAYQTA
+861 
-868 SGVLND
+868 
-874 IIV
+874 